1 VVDPWTV
8 DTTAPVATIHTP
20 KSLTGAVTVTF
31 SEPVKT
37 SAGPI
42 AGLSL
47 AGTTKSV
54 PVVQSCK
61 SRASVVACSGSFT
74 GVMLAPKSALVPG
87 QHYLVTFAGSNVTDV
102 AGNAASAVSATFR
115 GQQSLPA
122 RNVAA
127 HYSWSVVKSA
137 GAIGGSYR
145 TEHKAGATA
154 SWKFRGKSVT
164 WWTRTGP
171 TQGKASV
178 YVDGRRVGVANNY
191 ARLGRA
197 RVARTY
203 RRLGA
208 GAHTVTIVVSG
219 RRGSIRG
226 GGTFVAVD
234 AFTPGGGRRVA
245 NPALTSQWG
254 KSKANAITD
263 LRGAQLRITFRGTS
277 FTWGTI
283 VGRGMGRAT
292 VSVDRGKAVVVD
304 NYAKATKAVARSIK
318 GLADKLHTVVI
329 TVTGRHHTGA
339 TGSAIVIRS
348 MRVG

>member
-1 VVDPWTV
+1 
-8 DTTAPVATIHTP
+8 
-20 KSLTGAVTVTF
+20 
-31 SEPVKT
+31 
-37 SAGPI
+37 
-42 AGLSL
+42 
-47 AGTTKSV
+47 
-54 PVVQSCK
+54 
-61 SRASVVACSGSFT
+61 
-74 GVMLAPKSALVPG
+74 
-87 QHYLVTFAGSNVTDV
+87 
-102 AGNAASAVSATFR
+102 
-115 GQQSLPA
+115 
-122 RNVAA
+122 
-127 HYSWSVVKSA
+127 
-137 GAIGGSYR
+137 
-145 TEHKAGATA
+145 
-154 SWKFRGKSVT
+154 
-164 WWTRTGP
+164 
-171 TQGKASV
+171 V

-234 AFTPGGGRRVA
+234 GFTPGGGRRVA

-292 VSVDRGKAVVVD
+292 VSVDHSKAVVVD